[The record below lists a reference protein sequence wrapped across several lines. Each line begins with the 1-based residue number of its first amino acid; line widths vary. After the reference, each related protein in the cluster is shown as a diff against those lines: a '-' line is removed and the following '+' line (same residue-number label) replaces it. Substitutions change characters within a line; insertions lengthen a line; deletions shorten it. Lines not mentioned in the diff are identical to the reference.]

1 MEYKRSPRSYF
12 IIRKGQALKNKTKQ
26 QNNKTTKQQN
36 NKQIHR
42 KNANNMLCNILSDEL
57 VGVVDMVVVIPVSR
71 VPVMALTIKS
81 PNFPFL
87 TAS

>member
-1 MEYKRSPRSYF
+1 MKYKRSPGSYF
-12 IIRKGQALKNKTKQ
+12 IIRKGQALKNKKK
-26 QNNKTTKQQN
+26 NKKT
-36 NKQIHR
+36 NKFTG
-42 KNANNMLCNILSDEL
+42 KNANNMLCNILSDER
-57 VGVVDMVVVIPVSR
+57 VGVVAMVVVIPVSR